1 MPVDHSHSEK
11 RRLYIERTTREVLVE
26 DLEVG
31 MYVCALDRPWLG
43 TKYPLQGFRIQT
55 QKDIAELKRLCR
67 RVQIDEAA
75 TRQAA
80 SVTHVVPERKEK
92 PTNTI
97 TSLRQGEVHHT
108 TASDKPSALA
118 RNRSVT
124 SFKQARKIWDD
135 AKDTAVDLSR
145 RVSQGERIDRRE
157 LEKSAKSLTQAVI
170 RRPASMMWLSK
181 IKSHD
186 QYTAEH
192 SVSVGILSGLYGRQM
207 RASESDIQLLSMA
220 GLLHDVGK
228 LRIPKSL
235 LHKTSDLSEAELK
248 LVKAHPKMG
257 YQLLVEDPAIPQAVA
272 DAALS
277 HHERYDGLGYPYGK
291 VGEEIS
297 KIARTIAITD
307 AYDAM
312 TSERPYSSARTHIET
327 LREMHSLAG
336 HQFDPVLLNHFIG
349 FMGLFP
355 AGTVVQLSDNSECI
369 VLHPRRTDP
378 QRPIVMRVRD
388 SDGLPTDAERI
399 DLAEHRRLTILRE
412 LRAVETTID
421 LGTVTRDL
429 LPILNSR
436 SEFDPH

>member
-1 MPVDHSHSEK
+1 MPVDHSHSTK
-11 RRLYIERTTREVLVE
+11 RRLVIERSTREVLVE
-26 DLEVG
+26 ELEVG

-43 TKYPLQGFRIQT
+43 TNYPLQGFRIQSSA
-55 QKDIAELKRLCR
+55 DIAKLCKVCK

-75 TRQAA
+75 TRQADQ
-80 SVTHVVPERKEK
+80 VTHVVPEKPRDKVTSIKTEKSATAAIKEAVQS
-92 PTNTI
+92 P
-97 TSLRQGEVHHT
+97 
-108 TASDKPSALA
+108 LA
-118 RNRSVT
+118 RNRNVT
-124 SFKQARKIWDD
+124 TFKQARKIWDD

-157 LEKSAKSLTQAVI
+157 LEKSAKNLTQAVI

-192 SVSVGILSGLYGRQM
+192 SVSVSILSALYGRQM
-207 RASESDIQLLSMA
+207 RASESDIGMLAMA

-235 LHKTSDLSEAELK
+235 LHKSAELNEAELK

-257 YQLLVEDPAIPQAVA
+257 YQLLIEDPSIPQAVA

-277 HHERYDGLGYPYGK
+277 HHERYDGSGYPYGK

-297 KIARTIAITD
+297 KIARTISITD
-307 AYDAM
+307 SYDAM
-312 TSERPYSSARTHIET
+312 TSERAYSSARTHIET
-327 LREMHSLAG
+327 LREMHALSG
-336 HQFDPVLLNHFIG
+336 QQFDPILLNHFIG

-369 VLHPRRTDP
+369 VLHPRRNDP
-378 QRPIVMRVRD
+378 QRPIVVRVRD
-388 SDGLPTDAERI
+388 CSGMPTDAERI
-399 DLAEHRRLTILRE
+399 DLTENTRLSIQRE

-421 LGTVTRDL
+421 LGQVTRDL
-429 LPILNSR
+429 LPVLNSR
-436 SEFDPH
+436 NEFDPH